1 MEVVGLSQEKIELI
15 SKIKQEEDWIL
26 QYRVDSYKKFCNLE
40 MPSYGPNYEID
51 FDKIIYYKSR
61 DEKIEKLRE
70 RNEKLILANGN
81 LLKQIPAEGSEP
93 VQKSE
98 ETKKKSSSFSE
109 IFDAHGR
116 FLH

>member
-1 MEVVGLSQEKIELI
+1 MSDEELTKFIDGLQDKLGKENSAVIADDLGILI
-15 SKIKQEEDWIL
+15 SSNAETQKAL
-26 QYRVDSYKKFCNLE
+26 QA
-40 MPSYGPNYEID
+40 
-51 FDKIIYYKSR
+51 R

-93 VQKSE
+93 VPKSE
-98 ETKKKSSSFSE
+98 EPKAKSASFSD

-116 FLH
+116 FIH

>member
-1 MEVVGLSQEKIELI
+1 MSDEELTKFIDGLQDKLGKENSAVIADDLGILI
-15 SKIKQEEDWIL
+15 SSNAETQKTL
-26 QYRVDSYKKFCNLE
+26 Q
-40 MPSYGPNYEID
+40 
-51 FDKIIYYKSR
+51 DK

-93 VQKSE
+93 AQKSE
-98 ETKKKSSSFSE
+98 ETKKKSTSFSD

-116 FLH
+116 FIH

>member
-1 MEVVGLSQEKIELI
+1 MSDEELTKFIDGLQDKLGKENSAVIADDLGILI
-15 SKIKQEEDWIL
+15 SSNAETQ
-26 QYRVDSYKKFCNLE
+26 
-40 MPSYGPNYEID
+40 
-51 FDKIIYYKSR
+51 KSLKSK
-61 DEKIEKLRE
+61 DEKIERLRE

-98 ETKKKSSSFSE
+98 ETKKKSTSFSD

>member
-1 MEVVGLSQEKIELI
+1 MSDEELTKFIDGLQDKLGKENSAVIADDLGILI
-15 SKIKQEEDWIL
+15 SSNAETQKALKA
-26 QYRVDSYKKFCNLE
+26 
-40 MPSYGPNYEID
+40 
-51 FDKIIYYKSR
+51 R

-98 ETKKKSSSFSE
+98 EPKRKSASFSE
-109 IFDAHGR
+109 IFDAHGH
-116 FLH
+116 FIK

>member
-1 MEVVGLSQEKIELI
+1 MSDEELTKFIDGLQDKLGKENSAVIADDLGILI
-15 SKIKQEEDWIL
+15 SSNAETQKALKA
-26 QYRVDSYKKFCNLE
+26 
-40 MPSYGPNYEID
+40 
-51 FDKIIYYKSR
+51 R

-98 ETKKKSSSFSE
+98 EPKMKSASFSE

-116 FLH
+116 FIK

>member
-1 MEVVGLSQEKIELI
+1 MSDEELTKFIDGLQDKLGKENSAVIADDLGILI
-15 SKIKQEEDWIL
+15 SSNAETQKTL
-26 QYRVDSYKKFCNLE
+26 
-40 MPSYGPNYEID
+40 
-51 FDKIIYYKSR
+51 KSK

-93 VQKSE
+93 AQKSE
-98 ETKKKSSSFSE
+98 EIKKKSTSFSD

-116 FLH
+116 FIH